1 MIDYI
6 EFIRHLEQ
14 KGYPFGTP
22 PDTATQW
29 LANSRE
35 PDTQRLLQRAKML
48 DATQEIQSS
57 LQQWQQHIH
66 RWQKWL
72 SLAFFGAGWL
82 STYLLMQQAHLN
94 FLLVLLGALGLHT
107 LMLLL
112 WCAGC
117 LLGKH
122 PSPPRLPAPK
132 NQSSLH
138 QYLLDYYWQRSQSP
152 YGRWSIYAVQHQ

>member
-35 PDTQRLLQRAKML
+35 PETQRLLQRAKML

-57 LQQWQQHIH
+57 LQQWRQHIH

-72 SLAFFGAGWL
+72 SLAFFGAGCFGFWER
-82 STYLLMQQAHLN
+82 A
-94 FLLVLLGALGLHT
+94 GAAAKGVCPAGSLHT
-107 LMLLL
+107 KAAASA
-112 WCAGC
+112 CAA
-117 LLGKH
+117 
-122 PSPPRLPAPK
+122 PMRPAAPAG
-132 NQSSLH
+132 NSNA
-138 QYLLDYYWQRSQSP
+138 P
-152 YGRWSIYAVQHQ
+152 AA

>member
-35 PDTQRLLQRAKML
+35 PETQRLLQRAKML

-57 LQQWQQHIH
+57 LQQWRQHIH

-138 QYLLDYYWQRSQSP
+138 QYLLDYFLWLKFRLLMHP
-152 YGRWSIYAVQHQ
+152 

>member
-35 PDTQRLLQRAKML
+35 PETQRLLQRAKML

-57 LQQWQQHIH
+57 LQQCGSISTAGRNGF
-66 RWQKWL
+66 RWRFSVQ
-72 SLAFFGAGWL
+72 AG
-82 STYLLMQQAHLN
+82 S
-94 FLLVLLGALGLHT
+94 
-107 LMLLL
+107 
-112 WCAGC
+112 
-117 LLGKH
+117 
-122 PSPPRLPAPK
+122 APICSCSK
-132 NQSSLH
+132 
-138 QYLLDYYWQRSQSP
+138 R
-152 YGRWSIYAVQHQ
+152 I